1 MTSDGPL
8 TALLDTPFL
17 ITLVWPSDGVVQ
29 VRQYLVK
36 LRGYSYNRLEWQRED
51 EIEADGKLSKN
62 ALSRFLRKLA
72 TGEPIDREYVTYT
85 QTLRIIGH
93 RTEGGFG
100 KEYLVKWGGLPYCE
114 CSWEYS
120 YSVPAAAIDAYNV
133 ASNRLAVEAAKLQ
146 RDRDLGWLQKGRTLE
161 VWPASDPLHE
171 LHGAWYGATAL
182 SLHETHVYI
191 EYKHLLANEEDVDA
205 GSLRER
211 VPVHRV
217 RPLPPKTKKDF
228 RPEVGEVV
236 SAEHLNGWWS
246 GRVLAI
252 AKRGEV
258 LPDLRG
264 AAVRAMEQQQ
274 LLQPPLNASEP
285 SLSIG
290 QTAEGRDGRQWQ
302 LLALEGSQR
311 RIWQLLGSAVNGS
324 AVNAQL
330 LGGAVSSAGADEPP
344 PSAVA
349 VGVLPATV
357 SAEAAEASEDETRGG
372 EGGGGVGGGGT
383 QRMSSWSDKAPPPT
397 KPTTNAHYLRGIS
410 RSELP
415 GSRIVVVYTEE
426 ADVAEAM
433 PAMPEGGP
441 ELCGHLI
448 EVYWPIDRAWYRCR
462 VLRVVPGR
470 RQMMYEVLYV
480 DDDVR
485 ETLDLAKEEWRHVNT
500 QVRIAYPGL
509 LIKPTEVDGVPS
521 LLVHFDGMEA
531 NPESAE
537 CFVDEDGEDEWMW
550 ESEFRLSQ
558 GMRVFKPEPLI
569 ASETMWFI
577 SGDGESSLAPIAAP
591 PPLLLRLPL
600 GAEMCIEEDETADGA
615 ATSAPA
621 LAAQVAPTA
630 VVPAIAAVDAVSL
643 PVEAPYGSGGDLD
656 CDLDLGYDLAM
667 VLDSGAYAST
677 EPVVSTVVSAA
688 AAGGAS
694 SASTAVATV
703 ISVSDVVSDAAEC
716 QRTGAVTAGG
726 AAAPMVEAAIVGTA
740 SDKPAAKASA
750 FRPPSALQSWKPLS
764 AIRPNWR
771 WSGVDETGNV
781 AAGWRVGATMADGMP
796 IEPRKASDPFADVEE
811 DDEEEEAKLAAATAA
826 EKAAAEKAAAGKAA
840 ADKAAADKAAAKK
853 RRAEDGEE
861 YVDGK
866 GGGGGRRNG
875 EEGEEEEESDGEEGE
890 DETAIE
896 VSGWKRLHSSPPVP
910 SGRVLR
916 PYQLEGVN
924 WMRLNWYL
932 GRNIILGDEMG
943 LGKTAQSCMLLHTLR
958 RFEHVEGPF
967 LIVVPL
973 STLPH
978 WERELSLW
986 TDCYTVVYHGSAE
999 SRRVLLQWDWKLA
1012 TPKLLP
1018 VDPSKP
1024 EGKKR
1029 EYKYRFH
1036 CVLTTY
1042 ETVVRHR
1049 S

>member
-1 MTSDGPL
+1 MTSVDLG
-8 TALLDTPFL
+8 
-17 ITLVWPSDGVVQ
+17 WPWDGVMQ

-36 LRGYSYNRLEWQRED
+36 LRGHSYNRLEWQRED

-72 TGEPIDREYVTYT
+72 TGEPIDREYMTYT

-114 CSWEYS
+114 CSWEYA

-161 VWPASDPLHE
+161 AWPASDPLHE

-182 SLHETHVYI
+182 SLHETYVYI

-205 GSLRER
+205 GSHRER

-217 RPLPPKTKKDF
+217 RPLPPKTTRKDF

-258 LPDLRG
+258 LSDLRG

-274 LLQPPLNASEP
+274 LLQPPLNASDP
-285 SLSIG
+285 SLSVG

-311 RIWQLLGSAVNGS
+311 RIWQLLGSAVHS
-324 AVNAQL
+324 QL
-330 LGGAVSSAGADEPP
+330 LGGALASANADEPP

-349 VGVLPATV
+349 VGVSTATV
-357 SAEAAEASEDETRGG
+357 SAEAAAASEDETRGG
-372 EGGGGVGGGGT
+372 EGGGGGGGGGT
-383 QRMSSWSDKAPPPT
+383 RRTSSRSDKAPPPT
-397 KPTTNAHYLRGIS
+397 KQTTNAHFLRGIS

-426 ADVAEAM
+426 ADVSE
-433 PAMPEGGP
+433 AMPEGGP
-441 ELCGHLI
+441 ELCGHVI
-448 EVYWPIDRAWYRCR
+448 EVHWPIDRAWYRCR

-470 RQMMYEVLYV
+470 RQLMYEVLYV

-485 ETLDLAKEEWRHVNT
+485 ETLDLAKEEWRHVNA
-500 QVRIAYPGL
+500 QVRMAYPGL

-521 LLVHFDGMEA
+521 LLVHFDGMEST
-531 NPESAE
+531 PESAE
-537 CFVDEDGEDEWMW
+537 CFVDEDGEDEWLW
-550 ESEFRLSQ
+550 ESEFRPSK
-558 GMRVFKPEPLI
+558 GVRVFKPEPLV

-577 SGDGESSLAPIAAP
+577 SGDGESSLAPISAP

-600 GAEMCIEEDETADGA
+600 GAEMGTKEGETAGGG

-621 LAAQVAPTA
+621 VDAEAAPTA
-630 VVPAIAAVDAVSL
+630 TITAMAAVDAVSL
-643 PVEAPYGSGGDLD
+643 PVEAPYGSGGDLAS
-656 CDLDLGYDLAM
+656 DLASDFASDLASDLAM

-677 EPVVSTVVSAA
+677 EPVVSAVVSAGA
-688 AAGGAS
+688 AAEGAS
-694 SASTAVATV
+694 SASAAVATV

-716 QRTGAVTAGG
+716 QRTKAEGTGG
-726 AAAPMVEAAIVGTA
+726 AAAPMVVAAIVGTA
-740 SDKPAAKASA
+740 SDTPAAKASA
-750 FRPPSALQSWKPLS
+750 HRPPSALQSWKPLS
-764 AIRPNWR
+764 ALRPNWR
-771 WSGVDETGNV
+771 WSGVDATGNV
-781 AAGWRVGATMADGMP
+781 TAGWREGATMEDGMP
-796 IEPRKASDPFADVEE
+796 IEPRKAGDPFGDVEE
-811 DDEEEEAKLAAATAA
+811 EEEDEAKLAAATAA
-826 EKAAAEKAAAGKAA
+826 EKAAADKAAAGKAA

-853 RRAEDGEE
+853 RRAEEGEE
-861 YVDGK
+861 YVDE

-875 EEGEEEEESDGEEGE
+875 EAGEEEEESDSEEGE

-1012 TPKLLP
+1012 TPKMLP

-1049 S
+1049 L